1 MDDDEEED
9 WAAMDGRCT
18 GVGTDMTLG
27 RVSGMRGASS
37 RKRHLE
43 AVVVVRCGWLWMRCG
58 TMQRGMVDGTT
69 MQMMLANE
77 ADYISQRDGDT
88 KYHSWMV
95 TSPCVVGPGSASKG
109 RRNILIPSFN
119 PTTQPIRMV

>member
-27 RVSGMRGASS
+27 RVSGCGVDSS

-43 AVVVVRCGWLWMRCG
+43 AVDVVRCGLLWMRCVRC
-58 TMQRGMVDGTT
+58 QR
-69 MQMMLANE
+69 
-77 ADYISQRDGDT
+77 
-88 KYHSWMV
+88 
-95 TSPCVVGPGSASKG
+95 
-109 RRNILIPSFN
+109 
-119 PTTQPIRMV
+119 